1 MRLSASNSS
10 VIHGFQI
17 FYYDLLRQKEKVLSL
32 YFSNDVS
39 KDPPS
44 AAETTTDTAE
54 ISEKQNEIEG
64 AIVTVQKNLISVVD
78 KATDAMLFRSK
89 LTNKMIEEAKY
100 VMVVL
105 ADEIFINLKWEGAKL
120 WRFSLLEKQIFHS
133 EVAGDKFFSMLDEI
147 IENLNSSSDEL
158 AFVYLMA
165 LSLGFKGK
173 YRGIENS
180 SDRLAWYKEK
190 LYSKLH
196 DKPSRLFYPGRGKLI
211 EECYDYTYTD
221 DNKAFLPDTK
231 FWTWCVI
238 AVISVY
244 IVVSYFVWYNIT
256 NDVSDVLHKIYEQT
270 RQGPLI

>member
-1 MRLSASNSS
+1 MKITASNSS

-32 YFSNDVS
+32 YFLNEDS

-44 AAETTTDTAE
+44 SKETDESETTTE
-54 ISEKQNEIEG
+54 RQNEVEG
-64 AIVTVQKNLISVVD
+64 AIVSVQKKLIEIIN
-78 KATDAMLFRSK
+78 KATDTMLFRSR
-89 LTNKMIEEAKY
+89 LTSKMIEEAKY
-100 VMVVL
+100 IMVVL
-105 ADEIFINLKWEGAKL
+105 ADEIFINLKWEGAKF

-147 IENLNSSSDEL
+147 IENITSSSDEL

-173 YRGIENS
+173 YRGTENS
-180 SDRLAWYKEK
+180 SDRLGWYKEK

-196 DKPSRLFYPGRGKLI
+196 NKPSRLFFPGRGKLI
-211 EECYDYTYTD
+211 ESCYDYTYTD
-221 DNKAFLPDTK
+221 DNKAFLPDIK

-238 AVISVY
+238 AVISIY
-244 IVVSYFVWYNIT
+244 IVVSFFVWYSIT
-256 NDVSDVLHKIYEQT
+256 NDVSDVLQKIYEQT